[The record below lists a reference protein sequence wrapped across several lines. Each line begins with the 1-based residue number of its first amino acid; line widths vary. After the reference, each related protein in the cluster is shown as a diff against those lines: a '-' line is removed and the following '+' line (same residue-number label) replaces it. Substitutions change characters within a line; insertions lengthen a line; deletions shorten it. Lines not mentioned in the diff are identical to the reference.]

1 MKVNLISVLF
11 VAIMA
16 VTLAGGASADG
27 TMANH
32 IGYASTHMGVGSKS
46 VDIEDYLSVYR
57 FVMPMFGAFDV
68 AMFDERTPATVANL
82 RRYADRGDYDQMFI
96 HRSISTATS
105 GIGIVQGGGFTFSDA
120 VGSPS
125 AIATDPPVL
134 NEPGIANDQGTIALA
149 KTGAGPSTG
158 TSQWYFNTSDNPT
171 LDLPANNGGYTVFG
185 EVLYDGMDVVGRDG
199 EGGGIAGLR
208 TFTLPSPFDNLP
220 LSDDFVSGSITES
233 DMVIFSSISQV
244 TGQTYEIVGNSNSDL
259 VTAAFAGTS
268 LDLDITDELVGT
280 AELTIRTTDGDGQ
293 WFDAV
298 LIVEVVLNVETL
310 AENFG
315 KAGQTAAEGDL
326 NGDGVID
333 TTDLTILATK
343 YYSVGDVSG
352 TPEPATCL
360 LMGIGGLVSLARR
373 RR

>member
-11 VAIMA
+11 AALMA
-16 VTLAGGASADG
+16 VTLAGAASADG

-32 IGYASTHMGVGSKS
+32 IGYANTHMGVGSAS

-57 FVMPMFGAFDV
+57 LAIPMFGAFDV
-68 AMFDERTPATVANL
+68 ALFDERTPATVANF
-82 RRYADRGDYDQMFI
+82 RGYADRGDYSQMFI
-96 HRSISTATS
+96 HRSVSMATS

-120 VGSPS
+120 DGSPL
-125 AIATDPPVL
+125 AIATDPPVV
-134 NEPGIANDQGTIALA
+134 NEPGISNAQGTIALA
-149 KTGAGPSTG
+149 KTAAGPDTG
-158 TSQWYFNTSDNPT
+158 TSQWYFNTADNPP
-171 LDLPANNGGYTVFG
+171 LDDPANNGAYTVFG

-208 TFTLPSPFDNLP
+208 TFNAGSPFDNLP
-220 LSDDFVSGSITES
+220 LSDDFAGGDVTES
-233 DMVIFSSISQV
+233 DMAIFSSISQV
-244 TGQTYEIVGNSNSDL
+244 TGQTYEIVGNSNSAL

-268 LDLDITDELVGT
+268 LDLDITDELLGT

-298 LIVEVVLNVETL
+298 LIIEVALNIDTL
-310 AENFG
+310 AANFG
-315 KAGQTAAEGDL
+315 KADPTAAEGDL

-333 TTDLTILATK
+333 TVDLTILATD

-360 LMGIGGLVSLARR
+360 LMGIGGLAAIARR